1 MQLLSLVV
9 LKEVEMKD
17 NHQPLAVIGM
27 ACWLP
32 GAEGLD
38 QFWHLLIE
46 NKCAIQ
52 NVPENLLD
60 RQLYFSTKKGERG
73 KSYVHQG
80 GLISYPAFNQSV
92 CRYPVHVMNYIEVG
106 HLLMAETAAKAC
118 IHAGL
123 NPFDIPLR
131 NTGVYV
137 GNNQAGHLAGNLT
150 YATMVGEA
158 AQYLK
163 ELSVYREVTGERAEQ
178 IINEVVSEIRH
189 KLPNYGHN
197 GFPTVGYHVTANAVS
212 DALGLSGPSIVLD
225 AACSSS
231 LKALALAAHDIQLG
245 QIDMAIVGGSS
256 FFTTDSLLL
265 FSAAQSGSANS
276 CFPFSDKADGLIS
289 AEGNVAIV
297 VKSLDRALADGDP
310 IQAIIPGIGV
320 SSDGRGKSLWAPRKE
335 GQVKA
340 IQRAYSSEAD
350 MQWLD
355 YVEAHATSTA
365 VGDQTELEA
374 MQQAFQQLSRQTKI
388 PIGGVKANIGHALE
402 AAGLAGLVKTVLI
415 LQKGIAPKQ
424 INSTPLNSKVDWDA
438 LPFFVPQENTPLP
451 PRQDGRARRAAV
463 NSFGI
468 GGLNVHVLLQEFRR
482 QDMPALAS
490 PQPTNTK
497 LQSLEPI
504 AVVGVGAIFPGA
516 RTAAAFEQLLFSGQ
530 DATSEVPD
538 RWDWETG
545 YSPDANGPWKSRGK
559 RGGFIT
565 DFQYDWTRHRIA
577 PKQLA
582 NADPLQFMIL
592 DSVDAAIADAG
603 YDPKQMPK
611 ETTGVIVG
619 STFDT
624 DFASQLGIGFRL
636 PHFQREL
643 RKVLERHGIV
653 DARRVEQILEQYAE
667 MLVKRMPAIL
677 DETGSFTP
685 STLSSRITKTYD
697 FMGGAGTI
705 DSGYSVGLSTLM
717 QAVNALR
724 CGQCDVMVCSV
735 GTRVMGLS
743 IFLRMS
749 HAGHLTEDR
758 TRNPFDKAFTG
769 QVPGEGAG
777 TLILKRLSDAQRD
790 GDKIHCIVYGVGCGY
805 DANPERAFEQSMV
818 RAWERTN
825 LSKNDV
831 LLIETSSGAE
841 VAVQELK
848 AIERVYGNA
857 DSSTPVL
864 MDRAD
869 AQFGNMLGASGM
881 ASLLKA
887 NCELQQFRMPGSFAL
902 SVPDESVIPPA
913 KRLAVTTRPQ
923 RLPKKK
929 SPDGT
934 TPRYLA
940 CVSSWDPC
948 GSAYHAIIE
957 RGNRVPLDD
966 NGVQNNDMQNEV
978 SRMGTQPAA
987 NVAMPW
993 AIVRLA
999 GNNAVELQNAVEQA
1013 LDNLIACYENA
1024 KYQPENA
1031 FPSGGFRLAVV
1042 ASDAEDLGK
1051 KLELARQ
1058 YVGTEK
1064 LDFLAKNGV
1073 FYGTPKTPPGKVAF
1087 FCPGQG
1093 SQYVSMLQPLVG
1105 HFAPAKAAF
1114 DDINRDLQ
1122 ELGYPTF
1129 DQIAWSDDNELGRD
1143 VFKTQLSLLCADT
1156 ILLRSL
1162 AALGV
1167 TPDVVAGHSFGEF
1180 AALVASGAWSFREG
1194 AKATF
1199 LRCRAIVECRSAVG
1213 VMLSTNWDTAALQ
1226 RVCDELGDG
1235 LFVAN
1240 INAPD
1245 QTVLGGSEQAITAA
1259 ERLIKSQKGLA
1270 KVIPVPRPFH
1280 TPLMRDV
1287 CKPLYDALGDVD
1299 TRNPQK
1305 PFFSSV
1311 SNRYESDPERIR
1323 RNLADQMTQPVRY
1336 IDLVRQLH
1344 DDGATVLVECG
1355 PNQVLTSLHRKILA
1369 DQKAMHL
1376 SADSKQ
1382 GDGIFPLLC
1391 IRAAVEVC
1399 HTPEKRSGVAPLP
1412 LTTSCEITVTQ
1423 ESANTDFTT
1432 WAEAHHEQL
1441 IHLLRRFADQGGI
1454 TAKNQGKLQEC
1465 DVIAAATIA
1474 AAIRVFGSAVKAL
1487 IVSFG
1492 GLPELIEAVDKM
1504 AMLEA
1509 DCPTV
1514 AQHVVQ
1520 SPKQPKQPLIPESS
1534 ALSLPVISEEEFRR
1548 LSRDDN
1554 GKPPTGLPDGDVY
1567 TRFTMRMMS
1576 KPLGTAGQRAIK
1588 WQGRALVVGQNAVG
1602 SVLVE
1607 QIRERG
1613 GDPVLLPL
1621 SGDRETILREI
1632 ERLWQEKPILH
1643 LFLATAHDPDAVT
1656 DVSEVDWNRR
1666 RDRGIY
1672 LPYFVCWKWY
1682 QLVVKNKLLSKA
1694 TLCASSCLGGDFGF
1708 SGRMRSVEGGTAAG
1722 LVKSLDLEAGLPTNF
1737 AFLSKQIDFSGTE
1750 SAAEQAR
1757 CILSELSAAVPYET
1771 EIAYIDGK
1779 RHVVRPI
1786 AQRATTD
1793 RMSNEFP
1800 SGNWVVTGGG
1810 RGITAYLAEHLAE
1823 HYPAVRLHLLGSRP
1837 APQVDPTWYTLKDD
1851 AERQTWRKRFHQDA
1865 EAAGENALEKWRQ
1878 FEFALELEAT
1888 LNAMRRK
1895 GINVSYYHCDVTD
1908 RDRLAQTLQTIRG
1921 QHGPISGIM
1930 HGAGIEISCRM
1941 EVKDPK
1947 IVEKTFRVKV
1957 DAAAAIMDLTRNDP
1971 IRHFIGFGSVA
1982 GRMGSIGQTDYA
1994 MANETL
2000 AKLCDWYQRQ
2010 RPDCRVTC
2018 FHWGP
2023 WGQIGMAARPE
2034 MQSNPL
2040 LAAMTL
2046 LPPQEG
2052 SRHFLN
2058 ELVTDK
2064 RTTETLLIGWSHY
2077 KMYYPDSEPAATG
2090 VPVNTGNDAA
2100 ASVPAVQ
2107 AHVTATS
2114 KSPESQEPLELNR
2127 TPIRRLVVRM
2137 VDGATV
2143 PVREK
2148 PVFAGTAMIVG
2159 QNPDADMLVKTL
2171 QNSGVRVSQV
2181 PALEDK
2187 DALLAE
2193 LDRVWSTQGPVSH
2206 LFFMTGRDAEAL
2218 DVSDMKHWQKRRQ
2231 AGLFAP
2237 FHLLRHWLRKID
2249 EAKMMDQCA
2258 VVAATNMNGDFGITS
2273 GTSAL
2278 ESAGIAGLLK
2288 TIHLEHGGPERN
2300 GMTVRIVDFAVSS
2313 TSETVVS
2320 HLLTELTTD
2329 GFDIEVAYIDG
2340 QRRVPR
2346 LFNQDAA
2353 TNGPGVK
2360 RGSTWVITGGARGIT
2375 AEVAL
2380 TLGKHYRLK
2389 LYLVGSSPL
2398 PQIDDTLRSLT
2409 EEQLKPYKREIVKK
2423 ALAAK
2428 ESPDKEWNRFR
2439 NALEV
2444 DRNLVRMKNAG
2455 IDVRYHQCDIT
2466 DPAQVASVFA
2476 EIRRL
2481 SGDINGIIHGAG
2493 IDGNP
2498 ATIKNMLDTQ
2508 FDVAD
2513 KLIAIKADAVLE
2525 ILRHVNLSALEY
2537 FIGFGSISGRF
2548 GSANASSYCS
2558 GNDILCKIMGQL
2570 RNEAPHCRT
2579 VGIHWHAWGDV
2590 GMMTRPVSYGSIKV
2604 LKMQLMS
2611 PDEGVTHLIREL
2623 DAGLPENEIIIT
2635 DSQYYTLFYS
2645 PEMLADDTTATFFV
2659 PPNPAARLLPGKE
2672 HLIPGNNRTPL
2683 VESFEMFPGEEPA
2696 ARAKIRFLPE
2706 TDPFLTDH
2714 CFRGRPFLPAVIS
2727 LEAFAETAK
2736 RMFPAKSVV
2745 ALHDLE
2751 LIKGIVCFTN
2761 EPLEVTIMAEATG
2774 NLVACRLV
2782 AALKNK
2788 DGRILDAE
2796 HVFAKAVVELADI
2809 GQPPHIAMP
2818 QPPVGEWHKIWYSDK
2833 SAMMYHGPQFQQTS
2847 AGLFD
2852 EALGV
2857 WGKIEAFPMADFAG
2871 SRDSTGWQF
2880 HPATI
2885 DACLYLCGVCV
2896 WLELKGALGLPKSLQ
2911 RLKLGRMPKPSE
2923 ACMSHITVK
2932 SKQDSEF
2939 VFDVLCCGEDGE
2951 MLFCIENYHCQ
2962 VVPRSLGSKNVKA
2975 NGGKPGG

>member
-1 MQLLSLVV
+1 
-9 LKEVEMKD
+9 MKD

-46 NKCAIQ
+46 NRSAIQ

-73 KSYVHQG
+73 KSYIDQG
-80 GLISYPAFNQSV
+80 GLISYPAFNQSI
-92 CRYPVHVMNYIEVG
+92 CRYPAHVMNYVEVG

-123 NPFDIPLR
+123 NPFDIPFR

-158 AQYLK
+158 AKYLK

-265 FSAAQSGSANS
+265 FSAAQSGSANG

-340 IQRAYSSEAD
+340 IQRAYMSEAD

-374 MQQAFQQLSRQTKI
+374 MQQAFQHFHRQAKI

-402 AAGLAGLVKTVLI
+402 AAGLAGLLKTILI
-415 LQKGIAPKQ
+415 LQKGIVPKQ

-482 QDMPALAS
+482 EDMPTLVS
-490 PQPTNTK
+490 PQPSTPK
-497 LQSLEPI
+497 QQLPEPI

-530 DATSEVPD
+530 DATCEVPD

-545 YSPDANGPWKSRGK
+545 YSKDASGHWQSRGK

-565 DFQYDWTRHRIA
+565 DFQYDWQRHRIA

-624 DFASQLGIGFRL
+624 DFSLQLGMGFRL

-643 RKVLERHGIV
+643 RKILERHGIV
-653 DARRVEQILEQYAE
+653 DAPRVEQILEQYAE
-667 MLVKRMPAIL
+667 LLVKRMPAIL

-705 DSGYSVGLSTLM
+705 DSGYTVGLSALM

-724 CGQCDVMVCSV
+724 CGQCDVMVCST
-735 GTRVMGLS
+735 GARMMGLS
-743 IFLRMS
+743 MFLRMS
-749 HAGHLTEDR
+749 LAGHLTEDR
-758 TRNPFDKAFTG
+758 TRNPFDKTFTG

-790 GDKIHCIVYGVGCGY
+790 GDQIHCIVHGVGCGY
-805 DANPERAFEQSMV
+805 DANPEMAFEQSMV

-841 VAVQELK
+841 VVAQELK
-848 AIERVYGNA
+848 AIERVYGTA
-857 DSSTPVL
+857 DYSTPVL
-864 MDRAD
+864 MDRVD

-902 SVPDESVIPPA
+902 SVPDESVVGSG
-913 KRLAVTTRPQ
+913 KRLAVTTSPQ
-923 RLPKKK
+923 RFQKKK
-929 SPDGT
+929 TLDGT

-940 CVSSWDPC
+940 GVSSWDPC

-966 NGVQNNDMQNEV
+966 DDVQNHDVQSNADRIE
-978 SRMGTQPAA
+978 TQPVA
-987 NVAMPW
+987 NTASPW
-993 AIVRLA
+993 VIIRLA
-999 GNNAVELQNAVEQA
+999 GNNAAELQNAVEQA
-1013 LDNLIACYENA
+1013 LGNPIACYETA
-1024 KYQPENA
+1024 KSQLGNA
-1031 FPSGGFRLAVV
+1031 FPPCDFRLAVV
-1042 ASDAEDLGK
+1042 ASSTEDLAK
-1051 KLELARQ
+1051 KLGLAQQ
-1058 YVGTEK
+1058 YPEAEK
-1064 LDFLAKNGV
+1064 LDFLTKNGV
-1073 FYGTPKTPPGKVAF
+1073 FYGTPETPPGKVAF

-1093 SQYVSMLQPLVG
+1093 SQYASMLKPLVG
-1105 HFAPAKAAF
+1105 HFAPAKAAL
-1114 DDINRDLQ
+1114 DDINRDLR

-1129 DQIAWSDDNELGRD
+1129 DQLAWSDDNELGRD

-1199 LRCRAIVECRSAVG
+1199 LRCRAIVECRSALG
-1213 VMLSTNWDTAALQ
+1213 VMLSTNWDAAASQ
-1226 RVCDELGDG
+1226 RVCDELSDG

-1245 QTVLGGSEQAITAA
+1245 QTVLGGSEQAVAAA
-1259 ERLIKSQKGLA
+1259 EQLIKSQKGLA
-1270 KVIPVPRPFH
+1270 KIIPVPRPFH
-1280 TPLMRDV
+1280 TPLMQDV

-1299 TRNPQK
+1299 TQNPQI

-1344 DDGATVLVECG
+1344 DDGATILVECG

-1369 DQKAMHL
+1369 EKKAILL

-1382 GDGIFPLLC
+1382 GDGVFPLLC
-1391 IRAAVEVC
+1391 IRAAIEVC
-1399 HTPEKRSGVAPLP
+1399 HASEKCSGNEIQAGMDRSAMTG
-1412 LTTSCEITVTQ
+1412 
-1423 ESANTDFTT
+1423 
-1432 WAEAHHEQL
+1432 WAEVHHDQL
-1441 IHLLRRFADQGGI
+1441 IPLLRRLADQGGI
-1454 TAKNQGKLQEC
+1454 AAENQGKLPEC
-1465 DVIAAATIA
+1465 DAFAAATIA
-1474 AAIRVFGSAVKAL
+1474 DAIQVFEPAVKAL
-1487 IVSFG
+1487 MVSFG
-1492 GLPELIEAVDKM
+1492 GLSELIAAVDKM
-1504 AMLEA
+1504 TMQEV
-1509 DCPTV
+1509 DCPTATRQV
-1514 AQHVVQ
+1514 MP
-1520 SPKQPKQPLIPESS
+1520 SPELPKQSFPELQALSPPLI
-1534 ALSLPVISEEEFRR
+1534 SEAEFRR

-1567 TRFTMRMMS
+1567 PRYTMRMMS
-1576 KPLGTAGQRAIK
+1576 KPLGTAGQKAVK
-1588 WQGRALVVGQNAVG
+1588 WQGRALVVGQNEVG
-1602 SVLVE
+1602 RALIE

-1621 SGDRETILREI
+1621 SGDRETMLQEI

-1643 LFLATAHDPDAVT
+1643 LFLVTAHDPDAVT
-1656 DVSEVDWNRR
+1656 ELSEGDWNRR
-1666 RDRGIY
+1666 RDRGIF
-1672 LPYFVCWKWY
+1672 LPFFVCWKWY
-1682 QLVVKNKLLSKA
+1682 QWIAKNTLLSKA
-1694 TLCASSCLGGDFGF
+1694 TLCTSSCLGGDFGF
-1708 SGRMRSVEGGTAAG
+1708 SGKMRSVEGGATAG
-1722 LVKSLDLEAGLPTNF
+1722 LVKSLDLEAGMPTNF

-1750 SAAEQAR
+1750 SAAERAH
-1757 CILSELSAAVPYET
+1757 CILSELSAAIPYET
-1771 EIAYIDGK
+1771 EIAYIGEQ
-1779 RHVVRPI
+1779 RYVTRPI
-1786 AQRATTD
+1786 VQRAT
-1793 RMSNEFP
+1793 MNHSPNELP

-1810 RGITAYLAEHLAE
+1810 RGITAFLAEHLAE
-1823 HYPAVRLHLLGSRP
+1823 QYPAVRLHLLGSRP
-1837 APQVDPTWYTLKDD
+1837 APQIDPTWYALEGDT
-1851 AERQTWRKRFHQDA
+1851 ERQTWRKRFHQNA
-1865 EAAGENALEKWRQ
+1865 EAAGENALDKWRQ
-1878 FEFALELEAT
+1878 FEYALELDAT
-1888 LNAMRRK
+1888 MNAMRRK

-1908 RDRLAQTLQTIRG
+1908 RNRLAQTLQTIRE

-1930 HGAGIEISCRM
+1930 HGAGIEVSCRM

-1947 IVEKTFRVKV
+1947 IVEKTFRIKV
-1957 DAAAAIMDLTRNDP
+1957 DAAAALMDLTRNDP
-1971 IRHFIGFGSVA
+1971 VRHFIGFGSVS
-1982 GRMGSIGQTDYA
+1982 GRMGSIGQADYS
-1994 MANETL
+1994 MTNETL

-2023 WGQIGMAARPE
+2023 WDQIGMAARPE
-2034 MQSNPL
+2034 MQANPI

-2052 SRHFLN
+2052 LRHFLN
-2058 ELVTDK
+2058 ELVADE

-2077 KMYYPDSEPAATG
+2077 KLYYPDSEPAATD
-2090 VPVNTGNDAA
+2090 TQEDAGNVALQT
-2100 ASVPAVQ
+2100 P
-2107 AHVTATS
+2107 VTATT
-2114 KSPESQEPLELNR
+2114 KSPEPLELNQ
-2127 TPIRRLVVRM
+2127 TPICRLVVRM

-2148 PVFAGTAMIVG
+2148 PVFAGTTMIVG
-2159 QNPDADMLVKTL
+2159 KNPDADILVKTL
-2171 QNSGVRVSQV
+2171 QGAGVRVAQV
-2181 PALEDK
+2181 PALENK

-2193 LDRVWSTQGPVSH
+2193 LERVWTTNGPVSH
-2206 LFFMTGRDAEAL
+2206 LFLMTGRDTEAL
-2218 DVSDMKHWQKRRQ
+2218 DVSDTKHWQKRRQ
-2231 AGLFAP
+2231 AGLFALLY
-2237 FHLLRHWLRKID
+2237 LLRDWLRKID

-2278 ESAGIAGLLK
+2278 ECAGIAGLLK

-2300 GMTVRIVDFAVSS
+2300 GMTVRIVDFAASA
-2313 TSETVVS
+2313 TGEEVVS
-2320 HLLTELTTD
+2320 HLLAELTTG
-2329 GFDIEVAYIDG
+2329 GFDIEAAYVNG
-2340 QRRVPR
+2340 RRRVPR
-2346 LFNQDAA
+2346 LFRQDAI

-2380 TLGKHYRLK
+2380 ALGKHYGLK
-2389 LYLVGSSPL
+2389 LHLIGSSPL
-2398 PQIDDTLRSLT
+2398 TQIDDMMRSLT

-2439 NALEV
+2439 NALEM

-2455 IDVRYHQCDIT
+2455 IDVHYHQCDIT
-2466 DPAQVASVFA
+2466 DPKQVASVFA

-2498 ATIKNMLDTQ
+2498 ATIKNMPEPQ

-2513 KLIAIKADAVLE
+2513 KLIAIKTDAVLE
-2525 ILRHVNLSALEY
+2525 MLRHVNLPALEY
-2537 FIGFGSISGRF
+2537 FVGFGSISGRF
-2548 GSANASSYCS
+2548 GSANVLAYCS
-2558 GNDILCKIMGQL
+2558 GNDMLCKIMGQL

-2579 VGIHWHAWGDV
+2579 VGIHWHAWGEV
-2590 GMMTRPVSYGSIKV
+2590 GMMMRPASYGSIKV
-2604 LKMQLMS
+2604 LKMQMMP
-2611 PDEGVTHLIREL
+2611 PDTGVAHLIREL

-2645 PEMLADDTTATFFV
+2645 PEMLAENSTATFSV
-2659 PPNPAARLLPGKE
+2659 SPNPAARLLPGKE
-2672 HLIPGNNRTPL
+2672 RLISGNITTPL
-2683 VESFEMFPGEEPA
+2683 VESLEMFPCEEPT
-2696 ARAKIRFLPE
+2696 ARAKIRFLPDR
-2706 TDPFLTDH
+2706 DPFLTDH
-2714 CFRGRPFLPAVIS
+2714 CFRGRPFLPAVIA

-2751 LIKGIVCFTN
+2751 LIKGIVFLAN

-2774 NLVACRLV
+2774 NLVACRLM

-2788 DGRILDAE
+2788 DGKILDAE
-2796 HVFAKAVVELADI
+2796 HVFAKAVVELADTE
-2809 GQPPHIAMP
+2809 QHPHLSMP

-2833 SAMMYHGPQFQQTS
+2833 SAMMYHGPKFQQTS

-2852 EALGV
+2852 ETLGV
-2857 WGKIEAFPMADFAG
+2857 WSKVEAFPIADFAG
-2871 SRDSTGWQF
+2871 SRSSTGWQF
-2880 HPATI
+2880 HPATV
-2885 DACLYLCGVCV
+2885 DACLYLCGACV

-2923 ACMSHITVK
+2923 ACMSHITIK
-2932 SKQDSEF
+2932 SKLDSEF

-2951 MLFCIENYHCQ
+2951 TLFCIENYHCQ
-2962 VVPRSLGSKNVKA
+2962 VVPTSLGSKT
-2975 NGGKPGG
+2975 GKTK